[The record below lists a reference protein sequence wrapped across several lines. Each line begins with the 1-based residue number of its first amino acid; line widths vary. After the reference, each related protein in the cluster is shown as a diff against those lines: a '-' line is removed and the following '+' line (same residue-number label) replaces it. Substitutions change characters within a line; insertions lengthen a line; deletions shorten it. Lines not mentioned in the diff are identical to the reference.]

1 MKQLPKANYPIYT
14 IEIPSTKEKK
24 HFRPFLVKENKI
36 LMIAQSSEDEIIMID
51 SLKSVIQSTC
61 MDEIDV
67 DELAVFDLEYILVKL
82 RSISIGTGVVL
93 RMRCDAETGHE
104 EERSRYTT
112 VNLNLDDIEV
122 EGIEQFKRDVKLS
135 DDLVLKMKIP
145 NFEFIKSVAEHNES
159 DYESNIALLAK
170 SIDKIITSDEVI
182 DVETDTTIE
191 DMIEWIQEL
200 TEEQYDK
207 IIQYFQSIPKCRIKV
222 EWNCENCGK
231 HNSQYITGIIGFF

>member
-1 MKQLPKANYPIYT
+1 MKQLPKAKYPIYT
-14 IEIPSTKEKK
+14 IEIPSTKETKR
-24 HFRPFLVKENKI
+24 FRPFLVKENKV
-36 LMIAQSSEDEIIMID
+36 LMIAQSSEDEIVMID

-61 MDEIDV
+61 MDEINV

-93 RMRCDAETGHE
+93 RMRCDAEEGHE

-112 VNLNLDDIEV
+112 VNLNLDNIEID
-122 EGIEQFKRDVKLS
+122 GIDNFNQNVKLAN
-135 DDLVLKMKIP
+135 DLALKMKIP
-145 NFEFIKSVAEHNES
+145 NLEFIKTVAEHNQD

-170 SIDKIITSDEVI
+170 SIDKIITEDEVI
-182 DVETDTTIE
+182 DVETDTSIE
-191 DMIEWIQEL
+191 DMIEWVQEL

-207 IIQYFQSIPKCRIKV
+207 IIQYFQSIPKCKIKV
-222 EWNCENCGK
+222 EWDCENCGK